1 MVVITG
7 RAIYIN
13 KLEIINDTIDAF
25 NKSMIIQYNA
35 VQCNSKK
42 FSSYCISKY
51 AKELIFQTNI
61 GNFIL
66 LKSIMMDEKEFI
78 VLVKFNSISIY
89 SFINIGNNFVH
100 LKGLYTYLLYQN
112 VYLIKIILTLI
123 RLNHFLNIHN
133 LILFSN
139 YL

>member
-1 MVVITG
+1 MVAITD

-13 KLEIINDTIDAF
+13 KLEIINDTINVF
-25 NKSMIIQYNA
+25 NKSMIIHYNA

-51 AKELIFQTNI
+51 AKEFIFQTNI

-66 LKSIMMDEKEFI
+66 LQSIMIDEKEFI

-89 SFINIGNNFVH
+89 SFINVGNNFVH
-100 LKGLYTYLLYQN
+100 LIGLYTYLISI
-112 VYLIKIILTLI
+112 YL
-123 RLNHFLNIHN
+123 
-133 LILFSN
+133 
-139 YL
+139 